1 MEGQSD
7 WRQIPQSKARKP
19 KQRAVH
25 YISAARE
32 YICTSLDNTL
42 KCRKNTPFSVQK
54 DMCLIHKY
62 IRGARKYIIQ
72 QSAQH
77 HSALSKLAPLSG
89 I

>member
-1 MEGQSD
+1 MEGRSD

-19 KQRAVH
+19 KQRIAH
-25 YISAARE
+25 YISAARK
-32 YICTSLDNTL
+32 YICTLLDNTL
-42 KCRKNTPFSVQK
+42 QCRKNTPFSVQK
-54 DMCLIHKY
+54 DMCLIDKY
-62 IRGARKYIIQ
+62 IRRAGKYVKQ